1 MRRFV
6 PALLSVALVLLV
18 VSVAVPSAHAK
29 PNGRFLAV
37 CGYSHSRPDDPIAR
51 PGQPGRS
58 HVHDFLGNTTTNAF
72 STYGSMTGAPGSARP
87 APVVSGSKA
96 ASGTGAL
103 DAYRL
108 FLGVVQGAFASPA
121 APAGSPGAAVGSAL
135 APVGSPAAVGSPGA
149 SVGSPAAVRPG
160 GPPGVPATRCRAES
174 GDTASYW
181 TPAVYRNGVKVD
193 PIGSATR
200 QQIYYDRSNLR
211 PGTKV
216 EVIPADLRV
225 KAGVSTARTLGENP
239 KVGREIYWGCSD
251 NSTSGKAAVPPA
263 RCRTGIITLHVGFP
277 NCWDGVLT
285 HVDDTAHLAYPK
297 SGRCLAPFTRVLPR
311 VILRWEYPVG
321 KTTGLITLS
330 SGSLATIHGDFW
342 NTWQQAPLAR
352 LVNGCI
358 NAGRDCGKR

>member
-6 PALLSVALVLLV
+6 PALLSVALVLV
-18 VSVAVPSAHAK
+18 VVPAAVPAAHAK
-29 PNGRFLAV
+29 SDGKFLAV
-37 CGYSHSRPDDPIAR
+37 CGYSHSRPDDPIVR
-51 PGQPGRS
+51 PRQPGRS
-58 HVHDFLGNTTTNAF
+58 HLHDFLGNTTTNAF
-72 STYGSMTGAPGSARP
+72 STYGSMTGAPESTRP
-87 APVVSGSKA
+87 APAASGSKA
-96 ASGTGAL
+96 ASGAGAL
-103 DAYRL
+103 VAYRL
-108 FLGVVQGAFASPA
+108 FLQAVQGAFASPVA
-121 APAGSPGAAVGSAL
+121 SARSPVAPARSPVASARSLAVPAR
-135 APVGSPAAVGSPGA
+135 SPAAVG
-149 SVGSPAAVRPG
+149 PG
-160 GPPGVPATRCRAES
+160 GPPGVPATRCRADS

-181 TPAVYRNGVKVD
+181 TPAVYRNGVKVN

-211 PGTKV
+211 SGTKV

-225 KAGVSTARTLGENP
+225 KAGVSTARTLSENP

-297 SGRCLAPFTRVLPR
+297 SGRCLAPFTRALPR

-321 KTTGLITLS
+321 KSTGLITLS

-342 NTWQQAPLAR
+342 NTWQQPALAR